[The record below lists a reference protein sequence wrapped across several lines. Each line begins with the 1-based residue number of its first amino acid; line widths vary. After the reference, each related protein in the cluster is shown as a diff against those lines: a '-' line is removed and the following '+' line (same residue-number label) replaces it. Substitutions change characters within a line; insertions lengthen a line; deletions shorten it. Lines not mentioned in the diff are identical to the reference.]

1 MQRTWKQS
9 ESLVLRVV
17 PDKEFLQTKKNNKGI
32 YVDYGATEDIS
43 EDACILTQYSWRFDS
58 IKLKLVTKL

>member
-17 PDKEFLQTKKNNKGI
+17 PDEEFLQTKKNNKGI
-32 YVDYGATEDIS
+32 YVDYGATEDIP
-43 EDACILTQYSWRFDS
+43 EDACSLTQYSWRFDS